1 MMWFIPVRLKIEIA
15 WGGRGKT
22 TMRPLITRPVSRPL
36 AALPRSLLQ
45 QIIKRAEAN
54 AVTTP
59 AIIIPQ
65 SAGTLGE

>member
-1 MMWFIPVRLKIEIA
+1 VVYVHVCKKIEIEL
-15 WGGRGKT
+15 GDREKT